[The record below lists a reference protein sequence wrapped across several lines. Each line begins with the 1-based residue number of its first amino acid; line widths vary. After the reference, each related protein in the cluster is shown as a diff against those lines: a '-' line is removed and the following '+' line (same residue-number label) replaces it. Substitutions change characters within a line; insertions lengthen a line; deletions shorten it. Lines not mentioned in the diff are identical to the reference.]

1 MDGTKG
7 VKFDADK
14 AALDLIPLE
23 ALIGLGNVLT
33 FGAKK
38 YQRANWAN
46 GIEYSRLISAAMRH
60 ITAFNAGQDVDPES
74 GLSHID
80 HALCNL
86 AFLAWMR
93 VHRTDLDN
101 RWIKAVKQADAIDQ
115 SVARLKDI
123 KERAE
128 AIKYTKHPAQDAI
141 AEGLRVQYDSYTQG
155 RRK

>member
-1 MDGTKG
+1 MNGTKG
-7 VKFDADK
+7 VKFDAEK

-46 GIEYSRLISAAMRH
+46 GIEYSRLISAALRH
-60 ITAFNAGQDVDPES
+60 IAAFNAGQDMDPES

-93 VHRTDLDN
+93 VHRTDMDN
-101 RWIKAVKQADAIDQ
+101 RWIKQTQQENAIEQ
-115 SVARLKDI
+115 SVARLQSI

-128 AIKYTKHPAQDAI
+128 AGMKP
-141 AEGLRVQYDSYTQG
+141 VYDSYTQG